1 MASTRTAGLSRRA
14 AIPLA
19 FGSIAGSGILSLPS
33 AVYAEAGASSLLVW
47 LVAALMC
54 VPMLLMFQDAM
65 KLSGDGDAVRTL
77 VTRGTRPW
85 VGAAMP
91 LMFLFVVAIGLP
103 TGCVVAGRYVE
114 RGLGW
119 SGGGPVVAAAL
130 LALSL
135 SANVA
140 GGKAGNAVQLVGS
153 AALVAT
159 GITLIIVGA
168 GHATRPLVLGSKGDL
183 LHVLLPG
190 ALLAFWAFVGFE
202 NLTFLSRDL
211 RDPGRDFLPV
221 SLAALTLYG
230 AFVIALTLTIAVC
243 VRQQDVDPVAG
254 LLQLS
259 ESTVV
264 QGVVVAVA
272 VTAMLINCAAWVRG
286 VSQLMVNSAS
296 DGYLPGV
303 VQHSQAARTALLGA
317 LFATTLTVLALAPE
331 LTVDALAASSAVF
344 VLIYLTCIISYLRT
358 FGLTVRTAL
367 NALLIPVLAAT
378 LLQSGSRSV
387 YGLIV
392 AIGCL
397 CWCGLRKRPEA
408 PATSTP
414 SEAARTSRQPSLRA

>member
-14 AIPLA
+14 AVPLA

-54 VPMLLMFQDAM
+54 VPMLLMFHDTM
-65 KLSGDGDAVRTL
+65 KLSGDGDALSRL

-91 LMFLFVVAIGLP
+91 LMFLFVVVIGLP
-103 TGCVVAGRYVE
+103 TGCVVAGHYVE

-135 SANVA
+135 AANVA
-140 GGKAGNAVQLVGS
+140 GGKASNAVQLVGS

-159 GITLIIVGA
+159 GIALIMVGA
-168 GHATRPLVLGSKGDL
+168 GHATHPLVLGPKGDL

-190 ALLAFWAFVGFE
+190 VLLAFWAFVGFE

-211 RDPGRDFLPV
+211 RDPSRDFLPV
-221 SLAALTLYG
+221 SLAALALYG
-230 AFVIALTLTIAVC
+230 AFVIALTMTIAVC

-259 ESTVV
+259 DSSAVQAVV
-264 QGVVVAVA
+264 VTVAVA
-272 VTAMLINCAAWVRG
+272 AMLINSAAWVRG
-286 VSQLMVNSAS
+286 VSQLMANAAR
-296 DGYLPGV
+296 DGYFPAAM
-303 VQHSQAARTALLGA
+303 QHSQGIRTALLA
-317 LFATTLTVLALAPE
+317 TLFATTLTVLALAPE

-344 VLIYLTCIISYLRT
+344 VLIYLICIISYLRT
-358 FGLTVRTAL
+358 FGLTIRTSL
-367 NALLIPVLAAT
+367 NALLIPVMAAT
-378 LLQSGSRSV
+378 LVQSGSRSA
-387 YGLIV
+387 YGMIV

-397 CWCGLRKRPEA
+397 CWCRFKSRTEGA
-408 PATSTP
+408 ATSTP
-414 SEAARTSRQPSLRA
+414 PETAKSSSQPMLRA